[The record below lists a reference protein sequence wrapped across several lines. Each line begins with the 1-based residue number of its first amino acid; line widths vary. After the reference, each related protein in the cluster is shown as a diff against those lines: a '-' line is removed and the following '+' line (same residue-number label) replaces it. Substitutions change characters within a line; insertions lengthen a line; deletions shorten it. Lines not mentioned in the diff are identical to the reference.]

1 VRRRWGEWVRTAQ
14 AWQMREAQ
22 VGRRGAGGARKTR
35 EAIKTIWVFGLIG
48 FVVKEGEAHG
58 E

>member
-1 VRRRWGEWVRTAQ
+1 MQRKWGEWVRAAQ
-14 AWQMREAQ
+14 AGQTREVQ
-22 VGRRGAGGARKTR
+22 VGRRGADGVRKTR